1 MVWLLKMEKLS
12 NLLETYIREEPAR
25 ETPPKSDLVQQLEEF
40 ANNKDKRSEVIK
52 AFTQIEDHPE
62 AEDMNS
68 PVGSAFDKEDLDQE
82 MRAVYDVLD
91 DGGFIYASF
100 EHSFWIKVKKQGKLV
115 RVM

>member
-1 MVWLLKMEKLS
+1 MVWLLKMEKLR

-25 ETPPKSDLVQQLEEF
+25 ETPPKSELVQQIEEF

-68 PVGSAFDKEDLDQE
+68 PVGSAFDKEDLDEE
-82 MRAVYDVLD
+82 MRAVFAVLD

>member
-1 MVWLLKMEKLS
+1 MKKLS

-25 ETPPKSDLVQQLEEF
+25 ETPPKSELVQQIEEF
-40 ANNKDKRSEVIK
+40 ANNKEKRSEVIK
-52 AFTQIEDHPE
+52 AFTQIKDHPD
-62 AEDMNS
+62 AEDMSS

>member
-1 MVWLLKMEKLS
+1 MEKLS
-12 NLLETYIREEPAR
+12 KIMEIYIREEPTR
-25 ETPPKSDLVQQLEEF
+25 DTPPKSELVQQIEEF
-40 ANNKDKRSEVIK
+40 ANKGKRSEVIK

-68 PVGSAFDKEDLDQE
+68 PVGSAFDKEDLDEE

-100 EHSFWIKVKKQGKLV
+100 EHSFWIKVKRQGKLV

>member
-1 MVWLLKMEKLS
+1 MEKLS
-12 NLLETYIREEPAR
+12 KIMETYIREEPTR
-25 ETPPKSDLVQQLEEF
+25 DTPPKSDLVQQIEEF

-68 PVGSAFDKEDLDQE
+68 PVGSAFDKEDLDEE

>member
-1 MVWLLKMEKLS
+1 MEKLS
-12 NLLETYIREEPAR
+12 KIMETYIREEPVR
-25 ETPPKSDLVQQLEEF
+25 DTSPKSELVQQIEEF
-40 ANNKDKRSEVIK
+40 ANNKGKRSEVIK
-52 AFTQIEDHPE
+52 AWTEIKDHPE

-68 PVGSAFDKEDLDQE
+68 PVGSAFDKEDLDEE
-82 MRAVYDVLD
+82 MRAVYDILD